1 MVQWSCDRP
10 GSTVSLMS
18 PVSFPR
24 VTACALAV
32 LSASTAVRS
41 QTPSSA
47 AAPAPGATQP
57 PQNTQIAHSSARPAA
72 QLGVYVF
79 PAKSQSGEQQQLDQL
94 HCYDWAKNQ
103 THLDPL
109 ASATSPTV
117 VANSPPPA
125 SAPPP
130 GHTAARGAA
139 GGAVFG
145 AIAGNPPEPRVA
157 IGGTLGAIR
166 GSRQQQAAQEQQA
179 AQQQAAADAQQQA
192 NQQAAAQR
200 DQFNKAFAACL
211 DGKGYTVK
219 SL

>member
-1 MVQWSCDRP
+1 MVQWSCDRR
-10 GSTVSLMS
+10 GSTVGLMS
-18 PVSFPR
+18 QVSFPR
-24 VTACALAV
+24 VTACALAL
-32 LSASTAVRS
+32 LSASSAVHS
-41 QTPSSA
+41 QTSSSA
-47 AAPAPGATQP
+47 GAPPPGATQP
-57 PQNTQIAHSSARPAA
+57 PQNTQIARSSASPAA

-117 VANSPPPA
+117 AANSPPPA

-130 GHTAARGAA
+130 VHTAARGAA
-139 GGAVFG
+139 GGAAFG
-145 AIAGNPPEPRVA
+145 AIAGNAGAGAA

-179 AQQQAAADAQQQA
+179 AHQQAAADAQQQA

-200 DQFNKAFAACL
+200 DQFNKAFGACL

-219 SL
+219 